1 MELRERAMM
10 NKFEPGDIVQVE
22 YRTPRAIVQWMDG
35 ERAPGPGDIG
45 VVKFASPDSILNVPD
60 WGLQLQQQVT
70 VTFPTMGTYGVHSSN
85 LKIVHK
91 REDDFDTDM
100 WQP

>member
-1 MELRERAMM
+1 MQI
-10 NKFEPGDIVQVE
+10 KFEPGDVVQIE
-22 YRTPRAIVQWMDG
+22 YRNPRQLEDWMRG
-35 ERAPGPGDIG
+35 IRVPGPDDIG
-45 VVKFASPDSILNVPD
+45 VVKFASPDSMTMD
-60 WGLQLQQQVT
+60 GKLQQQVT
-70 VTFPTMGTYGVHSSN
+70 VTFPTMGTYGIHSSN

>member
-1 MELRERAMM
+1 M

-45 VVKFASPDSILNVPD
+45 VVKFASPDSMTMD
-60 WGLQLQQQVT
+60 GRLQQQVT
-70 VTFPTMGTYGVHSSN
+70 VTFPTMGTYWIHGSN
-85 LKIVHK
+85 LKIVQK
-91 REDDFDTDM
+91 EG
-100 WQP
+100 QC